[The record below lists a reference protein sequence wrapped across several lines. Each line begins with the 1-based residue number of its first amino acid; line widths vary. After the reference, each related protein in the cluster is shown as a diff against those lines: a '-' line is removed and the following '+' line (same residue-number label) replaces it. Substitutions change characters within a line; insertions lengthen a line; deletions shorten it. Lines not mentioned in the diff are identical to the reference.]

1 MNKPVFNGYDYRFLS
16 LEEGWE
22 IWQRRE
28 GFIFNSSLVNEPIVP
43 GSQWEGRKAILRD
56 GSACALFIRPRSV
69 EARKRVRE
77 FLVKKW
83 VDVHG
88 VSKEEAEKV
97 YHLRYPGK
105 FKHLDLIFMIFKDEF
120 VNKALETFPA
130 RREEFRAWMNRWEH
144 VVEFYVAYLGGSYTQ
159 VAEFINAIRPIL

>member
-1 MNKPVFNGYDYRFLS
+1 MNKPVFNGFDYRNVS

-22 IWQRRE
+22 FWSRRE
-28 GFIFNSSLVNEPIVP
+28 GFIFNSNLVSAHVIP
-43 GSQWEGRKAILRD
+43 GPHWEGRKADLRD
-56 GSACALFIRPRSV
+56 GSGCALFIRPRSS

-83 VDVHG
+83 VEVHG

-130 RREEFRAWMNRWEH
+130 RREEFRAWVNRWEH
-144 VVEFYVAYLGGSYTQ
+144 VVDFYVSMLGGSYSQ
-159 VAEFINAIRPIL
+159 VSEFVNAIRPIL